1 MKLLKRLTS
10 KLEPQKREDKEREL
24 KQRQRDGE
32 NRLKMLEAQAR
43 VLRRD

>member
-1 MKLLKRLTS
+1 MKLLKRLTA
-10 KLEPQKREDKEREL
+10 KRDPEDREKKEREL

-43 VLRRD
+43 VLRRG